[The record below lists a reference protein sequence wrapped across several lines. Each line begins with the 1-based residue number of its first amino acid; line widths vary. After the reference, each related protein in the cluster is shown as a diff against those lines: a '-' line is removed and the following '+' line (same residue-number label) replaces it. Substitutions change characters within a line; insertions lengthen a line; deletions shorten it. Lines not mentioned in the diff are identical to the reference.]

1 MNNIKAFIY
10 KDMKRNATF
19 KVLLMF
25 IVGLFLSVNTFAQ
38 QIVVKGI
45 VKDTTGE
52 PIIGANVI
60 VKGTTNGTITDFD
73 GNFLLNAN
81 KGDIIII
88 SFIGYRSQEAQAAA
102 SMNIILTLN
111 PQLHSR
117 SATYIKRNG
126 LLIRKITIKSS
137 RPFQCAYHPLTP

>member
-1 MNNIKAFIY
+1 
-10 KDMKRNATF
+10 MKRNATF

-102 SMNIILTLN
+102 SMNIILGNYILIYTNYVKTL
-111 PQLHSR
+111 H
-117 SATYIKRNG
+117 YICILCKK
-126 LLIRKITIKSS
+126 LL
-137 RPFQCAYHPLTP
+137 Y

>member
-52 PIIGANVI
+52 PIIGANVKERLM
-60 VKGTTNGTITDFD
+60 VP
-73 GNFLLNAN
+73 
-81 KGDIIII
+81 
-88 SFIGYRSQEAQAAA
+88 SP
-102 SMNIILTLN
+102 ILM
-111 PQLHSR
+111 
-117 SATYIKRNG
+117 AT
-126 LLIRKITIKSS
+126 S
-137 RPFQCAYHPLTP
+137 C

>member
-60 VKGTTNGTITDFD
+60 VKVEN
-73 GNFLLNAN
+73 
-81 KGDIIII
+81 
-88 SFIGYRSQEAQAAA
+88 
-102 SMNIILTLN
+102 
-111 PQLHSR
+111 
-117 SATYIKRNG
+117 
-126 LLIRKITIKSS
+126 IKSLD
-137 RPFQCAYHPLTP
+137 PLLYSKLTHQKNIRIK

>member
-81 KGDIIII
+81 KGDYHHFVYRI
-88 SFIGYRSQEAQAAA
+88 SV
-102 SMNIILTLN
+102 
-111 PQLHSR
+111 SR
-117 SATYIKRNG
+117 STGSRFYEYYIKR
-126 LLIRKITIKSS
+126 
-137 RPFQCAYHPLTP
+137 

>member
-81 KGDIIII
+81 YK
-88 SFIGYRSQEAQAAA
+88 
-102 SMNIILTLN
+102 
-111 PQLHSR
+111 PQNKMFHFCKTFCS
-117 SATYIKRNG
+117 
-126 LLIRKITIKSS
+126 KITLVNTI
-137 RPFQCAYHPLTP
+137 QNVI

>member
-81 KGDIIII
+81 KGDITQV
-88 SFIGYRSQEAQAAA
+88 SDLGFMQSERSVAW
-102 SMNIILTLN
+102 
-111 PQLHSR
+111 P
-117 SATYIKRNG
+117 
-126 LLIRKITIKSS
+126 
-137 RPFQCAYHPLTP
+137 

>member
-52 PIIGANVI
+52 RGC
-60 VKGTTNGTITDFD
+60 K
-73 GNFLLNAN
+73 LNCVS
-81 KGDIIII
+81 K
-88 SFIGYRSQEAQAAA
+88 E
-102 SMNIILTLN
+102 
-111 PQLHSR
+111 
-117 SATYIKRNG
+117 
-126 LLIRKITIKSS
+126 
-137 RPFQCAYHPLTP
+137 

>member
-38 QIVVKGI
+38 QIV

-102 SMNIILTLN
+102 SMNIIL
-111 PQLHSR
+111 S
-117 SATYIKRNG
+117 I
-126 LLIRKITIKSS
+126 
-137 RPFQCAYHPLTP
+137 

>member
-1 MNNIKAFIY
+1 
-10 KDMKRNATF
+10 MKRNATF

-73 GNFLLNAN
+73 GNFLLNALSSTYKCNFLGADN
-81 KGDIIII
+81 K
-88 SFIGYRSQEAQAAA
+88 Q
-102 SMNIILTLN
+102 
-111 PQLHSR
+111 
-117 SATYIKRNG
+117 
-126 LLIRKITIKSS
+126 
-137 RPFQCAYHPLTP
+137 

>member
-88 SFIGYRSQEAQAAA
+88 SFIGYRSQR
-102 SMNIILTLN
+102 STG
-111 PQLHSR
+111 SR
-117 SATYIKRNG
+117 FYEYYIKR
-126 LLIRKITIKSS
+126 
-137 RPFQCAYHPLTP
+137 

>member
-60 VKGTTNGTITDFD
+60 V
-73 GNFLLNAN
+73 
-81 KGDIIII
+81 
-88 SFIGYRSQEAQAAA
+88 SV
-102 SMNIILTLN
+102 
-111 PQLHSR
+111 SR
-117 SATYIKRNG
+117 STGSRFYEYYIKR
-126 LLIRKITIKSS
+126 
-137 RPFQCAYHPLTP
+137 

>member
-81 KGDIIII
+81 KGPIKVTLSSFRLSDI
-88 SFIGYRSQEAQAAA
+88 
-102 SMNIILTLN
+102 
-111 PQLHSR
+111 
-117 SATYIKRNG
+117 G
-126 LLIRKITIKSS
+126 LKKHR
-137 RPFQCAYHPLTP
+137 QPLL

>member
-88 SFIGYRSQEAQAAA
+88 SFIGYRSQEG
-102 SMNIILTLN
+102 TG
-111 PQLHSR
+111 SR
-117 SATYIKRNG
+117 FYEYYIKR
-126 LLIRKITIKSS
+126 
-137 RPFQCAYHPLTP
+137 

>member
-73 GNFLLNAN
+73 GNFSLSGVKDNDVL
-81 KGDIIII
+81 
-88 SFIGYRSQEAQAAA
+88 SVTYIGYITQEVKVGNQKTI
-102 SMNIILTLN
+102 NVVLKEDTETLDEVVVVGYGT
-111 PQLHSR
+111 QSCGYWLR
-117 SATYIKRNG
+117 YCEET
-126 LLIRKITIKSS
+126 
-137 RPFQCAYHPLTP
+137 

>member
-73 GNFLLNAN
+73 GNFLLNAHYHHFVYR
-81 KGDIIII
+81 I
-88 SFIGYRSQEAQAAA
+88 SV
-102 SMNIILTLN
+102 
-111 PQLHSR
+111 SR
-117 SATYIKRNG
+117 STGSRFYEYYIKR
-126 LLIRKITIKSS
+126 
-137 RPFQCAYHPLTP
+137 

>member
-1 MNNIKAFIY
+1 
-10 KDMKRNATF
+10 MKRNATF

-60 VKGTTNGTITDFD
+60 GEFYQFNLSSCIRQQNSLTAQFVSFSLSNLANIFYPPQ
-73 GNFLLNAN
+73 FL
-81 KGDIIII
+81 
-88 SFIGYRSQEAQAAA
+88 Q
-102 SMNIILTLN
+102 
-111 PQLHSR
+111 
-117 SATYIKRNG
+117 
-126 LLIRKITIKSS
+126 
-137 RPFQCAYHPLTP
+137 

>member
-60 VKGTTNGTITDFD
+60 VNLK
-73 GNFLLNAN
+73 
-81 KGDIIII
+81 
-88 SFIGYRSQEAQAAA
+88 
-102 SMNIILTLN
+102 
-111 PQLHSR
+111 
-117 SATYIKRNG
+117 SATIIQY
-126 LLIRKITIKSS
+126 TIKG
-137 RPFQCAYHPLTP
+137 RFMNR

>member
-52 PIIGANVI
+52 PN
-60 VKGTTNGTITDFD
+60 
-73 GNFLLNAN
+73 
-81 KGDIIII
+81 
-88 SFIGYRSQEAQAAA
+88 YR
-102 SMNIILTLN
+102 
-111 PQLHSR
+111 
-117 SATYIKRNG
+117 G
-126 LLIRKITIKSS
+126 
-137 RPFQCAYHPLTP
+137 

>member
-81 KGDIIII
+81 KVTLSSFRLSDI
-88 SFIGYRSQEAQAAA
+88 
-102 SMNIILTLN
+102 
-111 PQLHSR
+111 
-117 SATYIKRNG
+117 G
-126 LLIRKITIKSS
+126 LKKHR
-137 RPFQCAYHPLTP
+137 QPLL

>member
-45 VKDTTGE
+45 VKD
-52 PIIGANVI
+52 
-60 VKGTTNGTITDFD
+60 
-73 GNFLLNAN
+73 
-81 KGDIIII
+81 
-88 SFIGYRSQEAQAAA
+88 
-102 SMNIILTLN
+102 ILQVN
-111 PQLHSR
+111 QLS
-117 SATYIKRNG
+117 G
-126 LLIRKITIKSS
+126 LML
-137 RPFQCAYHPLTP
+137 

>member
-81 KGDIIII
+81 KKVTLSSFRLSDI
-88 SFIGYRSQEAQAAA
+88 
-102 SMNIILTLN
+102 
-111 PQLHSR
+111 
-117 SATYIKRNG
+117 G
-126 LLIRKITIKSS
+126 LKKHR
-137 RPFQCAYHPLTP
+137 QPLL

>member
-73 GNFLLNAN
+73 GNFLLNA
-81 KGDIIII
+81 KLSSFRLSDI
-88 SFIGYRSQEAQAAA
+88 
-102 SMNIILTLN
+102 
-111 PQLHSR
+111 
-117 SATYIKRNG
+117 G
-126 LLIRKITIKSS
+126 LKKHR
-137 RPFQCAYHPLTP
+137 QPLL

>member
-1 MNNIKAFIY
+1 
-10 KDMKRNATF
+10 
-19 KVLLMF
+19 MF

-81 KGDIIII
+81 KG
-88 SFIGYRSQEAQAAA
+88 
-102 SMNIILTLN
+102 
-111 PQLHSR
+111 
-117 SATYIKRNG
+117 
-126 LLIRKITIKSS
+126 
-137 RPFQCAYHPLTP
+137 

>member
-45 VKDTTGE
+45 VKE
-52 PIIGANVI
+52 
-60 VKGTTNGTITDFD
+60 
-73 GNFLLNAN
+73 
-81 KGDIIII
+81 
-88 SFIGYRSQEAQAAA
+88 
-102 SMNIILTLN
+102 ILQVN
-111 PQLHSR
+111 QLS
-117 SATYIKRNG
+117 G
-126 LLIRKITIKSS
+126 LML
-137 RPFQCAYHPLTP
+137 

>member
-88 SFIGYRSQEAQAAA
+88 SLSDIGLKKHRQ
-102 SMNIILTLN
+102 
-111 PQLHSR
+111 P
-117 SATYIKRNG
+117 
-126 LLIRKITIKSS
+126 LLWNITIK
-137 RPFQCAYHPLTP
+137 R

>member
-102 SMNIILTLN
+102 SMNIISLN

>member
-88 SFIGYRSQEAQAAA
+88 FVYRISV
-102 SMNIILTLN
+102 
-111 PQLHSR
+111 SR
-117 SATYIKRNG
+117 STGSRFYEYYIKR
-126 LLIRKITIKSS
+126 
-137 RPFQCAYHPLTP
+137 